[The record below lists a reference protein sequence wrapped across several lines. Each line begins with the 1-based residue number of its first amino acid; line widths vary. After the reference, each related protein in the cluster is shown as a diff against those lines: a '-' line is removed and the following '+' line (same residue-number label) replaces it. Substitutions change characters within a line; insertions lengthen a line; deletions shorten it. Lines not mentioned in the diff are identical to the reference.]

1 MSDHRTL
8 DNSEINLYE
17 LLEALWN
24 GKLKIISS
32 IVITIILGLV
42 YSIATP
48 NPFYVSTPIQQV
60 SSNVFPNYEESIFVD
75 EEYYLSSS
83 KLSELGAPSNL
94 LIMFI
99 KEFEDYEEMVNVL
112 NKNEFVIQSIQHLD
126 NDLKEIQLY
135 EYAKL
140 FRIDYSDTNNQRLTF
155 EWHDQD
161 EGKNLF
167 TKAIIEALKNV
178 KLTLI
183 NDVELLASSNDLVIK
198 RKLEILNKKLDALD
212 IKSKL
217 LFEKR
222 KRYLIEQS
230 AIAKELN
237 IERDTT
243 DTSIIKQRKNVVLS
257 VNTESGAYYLRGYKA
272 IDKELSLMEERNS
285 KEKLLTTPK
294 YIDLMDEVELIKND
308 LSSQQLRSYGVFLEK
323 INSDDW
329 INFNWALADSKLKIN
344 KIMIV
349 LYSLFLGLI
358 LGVLYVLV
366 SNSHKKYKKQVNTI

>member
-42 YSIATP
+42 YIIATP

-94 LIMFI
+94 LTMFI
-99 KEFEDYEEMVNVL
+99 REFEDYEEMVNVL

-126 NDLKEIQLY
+126 NDLKKIQLY

-183 NDVELLASSNDLVIK
+183 NDVELIASSNDLAIK

-217 LFEKR
+217 LFEKK

-237 IERDTT
+237 IERDIT
-243 DTSIIKQRKNVVLS
+243 DTSIIRQRKNVVLS
-257 VNTESGAYYLRGYKA
+257 VNTESGGYYLRGYKA

-294 YIDLMDEVELIKND
+294 YIDLIDEVELIKND

-344 KIMIV
+344 KIIIV

-366 SNSHKKYKKQVNTI
+366 SNSHKKYKKQANTI